1 MGFERYIVNQLYI
14 HLVQDIGVQAVQRI
28 MQSSSK
34 LALMQELAQN
44 LPMLITSL
52 SKLKF
57 SNDLKNEIR
66 RKQKIL
72 GDGTSSSI
80 SINGI
85 KLDLEKITP
94 FTYEL

>member
-1 MGFERYIVNQLYI
+1 M
-14 HLVQDIGVQAVQRI
+14 
-28 MQSSSK
+28 
-34 LALMQELAQN
+34 MQELAQN

-66 RKQKIL
+66 NNQEFL
-72 GDGTSSSI
+72 GGGTTSSI
-80 SINGI
+80 YINGI

-94 FTYEL
+94 FTYVLFFSINSI